1 MLNQDCLRL
10 FFNAFCASP
19 FILCL
24 LRRIH
29 LCLFLYWSAAS
40 GPDNAM
46 CLPGLGGIPISAGFP
61 GIPLCIL
68 TLYLCFP
75 SSLTLW
81 PARTKKP
88 FTNAHQQLLTIHPHA
103 SSEEMSM
110 EKKRLIVVDLTVPCF
125 LGDHSGSDREWKL
138 TTDER
143 ATSSYSFASALW
155 KLLCRSVLIVDL
167 LQKKGTKS
175 DGWPLWNKEVNR
187 RSALFKG
194 HYLPKWN
201 GKSWNNKS
209 HFLNNSV
216 V

>member
-1 MLNQDCLRL
+1 MRCCKDESSFRFAGFFFFLHHLFPGDRSASYLASLSPLRGACMLNQDCLSL

-29 LCLFLYWSAAS
+29 LCLFLYWSPAS

-75 SSLTLW
+75 SSLSHSDRHALKSLSQMHHT
-81 PARTKKP
+81 
-88 FTNAHQQLLTIHPHA
+88 HQQLLTIHPHA

-110 EKKRLIVVDLTVPCF
+110 EKNF
-125 LGDHSGSDREWKL
+125 
-138 TTDER
+138 
-143 ATSSYSFASALW
+143 
-155 KLLCRSVLIVDL
+155 
-167 LQKKGTKS
+167 
-175 DGWPLWNKEVNR
+175 
-187 RSALFKG
+187 
-194 HYLPKWN
+194 
-201 GKSWNNKS
+201 
-209 HFLNNSV
+209 
-216 V
+216 